1 MYRGGTNSNDLEGAC
16 PVKRNFLLE
25 NFHIGAFAQSLSG
38 CAGCVVYP
46 YPASSDVF
54 GSAQER
60 VREGGVAPVDAGHC
74 EGVLFANEL
83 VGSLLPF
90 TGEVAIGEMVAV
102 KALVG
107 SGVGAVEDGEGE
119 AR

>member
-1 MYRGGTNSNDLEGAC
+1 M
-16 PVKRNFLLE
+16 
-25 NFHIGAFAQSLSG
+25 
-38 CAGCVVYP
+38 
-46 YPASSDVF
+46 
-54 GSAQER
+54 
-60 VREGGVAPVDAGHC
+60 GHC

-107 SGVGAVEDGEGE
+107 SAVGAVEDDERE
-119 AR
+119 AW